1 MISSGSFPSD
11 AVAPSSVGRRLTV
24 SDVLDLRIF
33 RIRDAVA
40 ELCRE
45 EKPQTWVHVMHTS
58 AMKKGRVRRHI
69 FRRLSG
75 VLGLSFCCPDPCLLC
90 CLYIACYLA
99 FLSGARACCVA
110 RPRGN
115 PMPRGESPLAWRDRR
130 PRSFSMRS
138 CLQTRSSPLDPAGPT
153 VRESTVGMRGDARM
167 NNFSMILLP
176 LLAVL
181 LATAGAFV
189 SPSSS
194 RRTPYSSTSKLH
206 SLKPAAIPLMDSG
219 KALARCGHLV

>member
-115 PMPRGESPLAWRDRR
+115 PMPRGESPLD
-130 PRSFSMRS
+130 
-138 CLQTRSSPLDPAGPT
+138 
-153 VRESTVGMRGDARM
+153 STAAR
-167 NNFSMILLP
+167 
-176 LLAVL
+176 
-181 LATAGAFV
+181 
-189 SPSSS
+189 
-194 RRTPYSSTSKLH
+194 STSSIFLDAI
-206 SLKPAAIPLMDSG
+206 LPADSIISPG
-219 KALARCGHLV
+219 SCRSYC